1 MTRSTSETVRQLS
14 EILKANRF
22 AASGSLENVM
32 GYLARGFFFYLS
44 LFFIKMVRLQDL
56 FQRRAH
62 ISAWFFQSMA
72 ELNCAGNSRLLKGR
86 AIQ

>member
-1 MTRSTSETVRQLS
+1 MTRSASETVRQLS
-14 EILKANRF
+14 EIMKANRF

-32 GYLARGFFFYLS
+32 GYPARGFFFIVF
-44 LFFIKMVRLQDL
+44 LFFIKMVRLQD
-56 FQRRAH
+56 ATH
-62 ISAWFFQSMA
+62 ISAWFFQSIA